1 MNSDLYQFSINQLAL
16 NKGRWPE
23 IARDCKVSYSWLC
36 KFANN
41 EIPNASYVKVTRI
54 AEHLQAGEKRE
65 NKSRRKQDRRV
76 H

>member
-1 MNSDLYQFSINQLAL
+1 MTSDLYQFSINQLAV

-23 IARDCKVSYSWLC
+23 IARDCDVSYSWLC

-41 EIPNASYVKVTRI
+41 EIPNASYAKVKRI
-54 AEHLQAGEKRE
+54 AERLLADAKKDKG
-65 NKSRRKQDRRV
+65 RRKQDRNI